1 MSLDCVESS
10 VCGVLIEMLVLTES
24 VDEVYA
30 TPNTEHRSEQAN
42 GDYHPIMFSL
52 GFLSRNLHAFA
63 VHAGIS
69 LLDMGMLLLTLPVC
83 TMVGG

>member
-30 TPNTEHRSEQAN
+30 TTNTEAN
-42 GDYHPIMFSL
+42 RQMATI
-52 GFLSRNLHAFA
+52 
-63 VHAGIS
+63 IQ
-69 LLDMGMLLLTLPVC
+69 
-83 TMVGG
+83 

>member
-1 MSLDCVESS
+1 
-10 VCGVLIEMLVLTES
+10 ML
-24 VDEVYA
+24 
-30 TPNTEHRSEQAN
+30 
-42 GDYHPIMFSL
+42 SL
-52 GFLSRNLHAFA
+52 GFFSRNLHAFA

>member
-30 TPNTEHRSEQAN
+30 TPSEQAN
-42 GDYHPIMFSL
+42 GDYYPIMLSL

>member
-30 TPNTEHRSEQAN
+30 TPNTEAN
-42 GDYHPIMFSL
+42 RQMATIINNVFSGL
-52 GFLSRNLHAFA
+52 FSRNLHAFA